1 MVSAFI
7 HTHVI
12 FFLTFSASGDYKP
25 PPEKDQLT
33 SDDNKNYLLLKCIKD
48 YKLEDCCA
56 TGIFYSNMK

>member
-33 SDDNKNYLLLKCIKD
+33 SNDNKNYF
-48 YKLEDCCA
+48 
-56 TGIFYSNMK
+56 FY